1 MSALA
6 HSSQALE
13 LADGGGG
20 DSCSDRSACSHQPAP
35 GRFLTRGAFLLTP
48 SHELTL
54 DRAANILDK
63 MSFRGDFSVTKTA
76 TGILFRFA
84 EPEDFQTVFRRGFH
98 RATGGRLYRKVV
110 VPCRPH
116 RTFSLVAL
124 DIPAD
129 LPEEDVR
136 ASLYRYGSVVEVT
149 RLRELTTSRSGGPT
163 AGEQQQLP
171 ATAPP
176 PVRITLASLD
186 EYNLLLQHGL
196 DFYGAT
202 YFPTEPLQQAGGP
215 TASREPG
222 ATVVFDATGFTR
234 IPAPATR
241 TLRAPRQQH

>member
-1 MSALA
+1 MSTLA

-20 DSCSDRSACSHQPAP
+20 DSCSDRSACSHQPSP

-76 TGILFRFA
+76 TGILFRFS
-84 EPEDFQTVFRRGFH
+84 EPEDFQAVFRRGFH

-124 DIPAD
+124 DVPAD

-149 RLRELTTSRSGGPT
+149 RLRELAAARSSGPST
-163 AGEQQQLP
+163 GEQQLP
-171 ATAPP
+171 PACPP

-186 EYNLLLQHGL
+186 EYNSLLQHGL

-202 YFPTEPLQQAGGP
+202 YFPTEPLQQGGP
-215 TASREPG
+215 AGNKEPG
-222 ATVVFDATGFTR
+222 ATVVFDASGFTR